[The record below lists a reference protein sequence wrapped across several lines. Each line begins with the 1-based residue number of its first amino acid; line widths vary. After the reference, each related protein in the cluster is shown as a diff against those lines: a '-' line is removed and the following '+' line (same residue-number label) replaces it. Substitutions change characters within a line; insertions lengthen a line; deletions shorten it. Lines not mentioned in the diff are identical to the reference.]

1 MINVIVGMIKMYVV
15 NEMYD
20 DDIEK
25 LDLNKKKDDLER

>member
-1 MINVIVGMIKMYVV
+1 MIKMYVV